1 MIYVYENAAGERR
14 EIVASMKNPPPEEM
28 LMHPDLPPHWPLT
41 QEESRRIVFPPGT
54 FEWFRRVYES
64 PAIVTKDAGPVNYPG
79 QKLPVSRSLP
89 SDPREG
95 QCATLDGHTV
105 RRHADG
111 SYTTFAPGNPTK
123 DKRPIVRSR
132 TDLKHFAD
140 RLGSTTED

>member
-1 MIYVYENAAGERR
+1 MIYVYENASGERR
-14 EIVASMKNPPPEEM
+14 EIVASMKNPPPEFI
-28 LMHPDLPPHWPLT
+28 HPALPDDTGQAWMECKSHGPMCPD
-41 QEESRRIVFPPGT
+41 V
-54 FEWFRRVYES
+54 FRRVYES
-64 PAIVTKDAGPVNYPG
+64 PNIVTKDAGAVNYPG

-95 QCATLDGHTV
+95 QCATLDGHAV